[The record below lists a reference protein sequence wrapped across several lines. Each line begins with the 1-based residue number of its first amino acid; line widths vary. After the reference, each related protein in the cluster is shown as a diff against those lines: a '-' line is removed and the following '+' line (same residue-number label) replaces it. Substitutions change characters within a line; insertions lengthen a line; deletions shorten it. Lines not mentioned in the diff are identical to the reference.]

1 MEQVDEG
8 GEATMNVDTGRQGG
22 QEDMQSLTARVDT
35 MSEMFAKIMSQ
46 MSDTNTKMDAIM
58 MNLGPQGPQ
67 ALEME
72 AIKEQ
77 MKQSD
82 EKNEVRFKKLEE
94 TAYQNKKKEV
104 RFDKLLTRW
113 GGLTKG
119 LVRRLTFVG
128 DTDMGGASGAGSS
141 KDGGFLEILGGD
153 SKSWGAGPRRGSSVP
168 DRPNRGGPGG
178 SDGQGSHRGKAKDC
192 RCGFRASG
200 GGSRR
205 RPSRSR
211 PEW

>member
-58 MNLGPQGPQ
+58 MNLGPKGPL
-67 ALEME
+67 ALEMG
-72 AIKEQ
+72 ATKEQ

-94 TAYQNKKKEV
+94 TVYQNESKEV
-104 RFDKLLTRW
+104 RFDETANKM

-119 LVRRLTFVG
+119 LVRRLKVSVTPTWG
-128 DTDMGGASGAGSS
+128 MPAELALRRM
-141 KDGGFLEILGGD
+141 GGFLEILGEIPR
-153 SKSWGAGPRRGSSVP
+153 AGGQDLGGVRVFRIVRIVATLGVLRGRVPIVGRPRTVG
-168 DRPNRGGPGG
+168 
-178 SDGQGSHRGKAKDC
+178 
-192 RCGFRASG
+192 CG
-200 GGSRR
+200 
-205 RPSRSR
+205 
-211 PEW
+211 